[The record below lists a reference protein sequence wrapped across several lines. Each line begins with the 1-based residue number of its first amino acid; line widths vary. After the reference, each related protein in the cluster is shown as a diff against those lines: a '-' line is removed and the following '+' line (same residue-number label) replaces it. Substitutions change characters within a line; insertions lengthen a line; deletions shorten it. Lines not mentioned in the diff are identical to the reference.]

1 LEYCI
6 QAWRPH
12 LAKDIEILERVQRR
26 ATRMI
31 EECKGRAYEE
41 RLGITGL
48 TNLETRRTRAD
59 MLEVFKILTG
69 KEGLEEGTFFTRRKG
84 VTRGHSMKLYK
95 ESCKKDV
102 LKFSFG
108 NRVVNSWNKLP
119 EQVVNCESINSFKS
133 NIDKFLRKNGGTL

>member
-1 LEYCI
+1 MNVKDQYRYSLVRPHLEYTI

-31 EECKGRAYEE
+31 EECKGRSYEE
-41 RLGITGL
+41 RLSITGL

-69 KEGLEEGTFFTRRKG
+69 KDGLEEGTFFTRRKG
-84 VTRGHSMKLYK
+84 VTRGHSLKLYK

-102 LKFSFG
+102 QKFSFG
-108 NRVVNSWNKLP
+108 N
-119 EQVVNCESINSFKS
+119 
-133 NIDKFLRKNGGTL
+133 